1 MRLEEIVRQ
10 EPPLKLINMESVEV
24 EEIKWLLYPFIPYGK
39 VTIIQGDPGEG
50 KTTMVLQIIAK
61 LTRGEPILPASFEKR
76 KEPERADAITDENKA
91 DMDVSK
97 NKQCLQQPVNVIYQ
111 TAEDGLGDT
120 IKPRLLAAGAD
131 CSKVLVIDDR
141 EQPLTMLDIRLE
153 EAIIQ
158 TKARLVVLDP
168 IQGFLGSD
176 VDMHRANEIRP
187 VMKRVAVL
195 AEKYQCAIIL
205 IGHMNKNSNGK
216 SSYRGL
222 GSIDFQ
228 AAARSVL
235 IVGRIKEEPETR
247 VVCHV
252 SSLAPEGKSVAFRLD
267 QHNGFEWIGEYD
279 ISADELLCG
288 DSRGQKSR
296 KAKEFL
302 KKILSDGGMA
312 QKKIE
317 EEAEKCG
324 IKSKTLRNAK
334 QELGIDAVKRGNQW
348 FWILSE

>member
-61 LTRGEPILPASFEKR
+61 LTRGKPILPASFEKR

-91 DMDVSK
+91 DMEVSK

-153 EAIIQ
+153 
-158 TKARLVVLDP
+158 KRLSRQRQDW
-168 IQGFLGSD
+168 
-176 VDMHRANEIRP
+176 
-187 VMKRVAVL
+187 
-195 AEKYQCAIIL
+195 
-205 IGHMNKNSNGK
+205 
-216 SSYRGL
+216 SYLTRYR
-222 GSIDFQ
+222 DF
-228 AAARSVL
+228 
-235 IVGRIKEEPETR
+235 
-247 VVCHV
+247 
-252 SSLAPEGKSVAFRLD
+252 LD
-267 QHNGFEWIGEYD
+267 Q
-279 ISADELLCG
+279 
-288 DSRGQKSR
+288 
-296 KAKEFL
+296 
-302 KKILSDGGMA
+302 M
-312 QKKIE
+312 
-317 EEAEKCG
+317 
-324 IKSKTLRNAK
+324 
-334 QELGIDAVKRGNQW
+334 
-348 FWILSE
+348 

>member
-1 MRLEEIVRQ
+1 METNRVDTKKTETKRT
-10 EPPLKLINMESVEV
+10 EPDLKLINMESVEV
-24 EEIKWLLYPFIPYGK
+24 EQIEWLFYPFIPFGK

-61 LTRGEPILPASFEKR
+61 LTRGEKILPEQETEIKVEAE
-76 KEPERADAITDENKA
+76 
-91 DMDVSK
+91 MDGDSDVCIAESSVK
-97 NKQCLQQPVNVIYQ
+97 PVNVIYQ

-120 IKPRLLAAGAD
+120 IKPRLLAARAD
-131 CSKVLVIDDR
+131 CSRVLVIDDR
-141 EQPLTMLDIRLE
+141 EQPLTMLDVRLE
-153 EAIIQ
+153 EAIVQ

-168 IQGFLGSD
+168 IQGFLGAE

-187 VMKRVAVL
+187 LMKRVAVL
-195 AEKYQCAIIL
+195 AEKYHCAIIL

-235 IVGRIKEEPETR
+235 IVGKIKDEPETR

-252 SSLAPEGKSVAFRLD
+252 KSSLAPEGKSIAFRLD
-267 QHNGFEWIGEYD
+267 KDTGFEWIGEYD
-279 ISADELLCG
+279 ISADDLLSG

-302 KKILSDGGMA
+302 LEILADGGMT

-317 EEAEKCG
+317 EEAERCG
-324 IKSKTLRNAK
+324 IKKKTLRNAK
-334 QELGIDAVKRGNQW
+334 LELEIDSVKRGNQW
-348 FWILSE
+348 FWMLPE